1 MQEKKFC
8 QSCLV
13 PIATP
18 TMNGTNQ
25 DGSLNKKFCR
35 NCYQNGSFTAPE
47 ITLEEMEDKVKK
59 TLEANRIPPNVI
71 DLSINY
77 LPRLARW
84 RN

>member
-1 MQEKKFC
+1 MQEKRFC
-8 QSCLV
+8 QSCLL

-18 TMNGTNQ
+18 SMTGTNA
-25 DGSLNKKFCR
+25 DGSPNKKFCW
-35 NCYQNGSFTAPE
+35 NCYRNGSFTAPD
-47 ITLEEMEDKVKK
+47 ITLQEMEQKVKK
-59 TLEANRIPPNVI
+59 VLEANQIPANVI

>member
-8 QSCLV
+8 QSCLLPMV
-13 PIATP
+13 NP
-18 TMNGTNQ
+18 TMYGTNQ
-25 DGSLNKKFCR
+25 DGSTSKKFCC
-35 NCYQNGSFTAPE
+35 NCYKNGSFTAPE
-47 ITLEEMEDKVKK
+47 ITLQEMEEKVKQV
-59 TLEANRIPPNVI
+59 LQAQQIPQNVI

>member
-8 QSCLV
+8 QSCLL
-13 PIATP
+13 PISIP

-25 DGSLNKKFCR
+25 DGSPNKKFCW
-35 NCYQNGSFTAPE
+35 NCYRNGSFTAPE
-47 ITLEEMEDKVKK
+47 ITLQEMEQKVKK
-59 TLEANRIPPNVI
+59 MLEANQIPANVI